1 MNVNSIRTPKRYS
14 SGLLSAAVVLLL
26 VPVIARSQ
34 PREPLPPIERAE
46 RLTFDEATNT
56 WIRTSPPA
64 PGTADGDLDRVRQL
78 IARADYREAHK
89 AADEWI
95 KTYGDQE
102 PRYPEALRLRG
113 TSRLM
118 MGDYRA
124 AHDDFET
131 LLNEYGGS
139 PHAEDALSSEFRIAE
154 QYLAGKRRKA
164 WGGLLRVRDRDAG
177 VKILDD
183 IVANYPDTELA
194 EEAQRAKAD
203 YYFARGEFEIAEDEY
218 ATFARNYP
226 RSRYHPYALLQSARA
241 ALASFPGVQY
251 DDVGLVEAQERFTQF
266 MRTYPAAAQEVDVA
280 LTLEDIGAR
289 RAEKTL
295 EIGKFY
301 QKTRRTSAACY
312 YYRETVQRW
321 PDTAAALE
329 ARGRLDDLG
338 QPVDS
343 GTGETVSRAGS
354 RTARGG

>member
-1 MNVNSIRTPKRYS
+1 MNVNSIRIPRRYS
-14 SGLLSAAVVLLL
+14 SGLFSVAVVLLSAAA
-26 VPVIARSQ
+26 IARAQ
-34 PREPLPPIERAE
+34 AQDPLPPIERAE

-64 PGTADGDLDRVRQL
+64 PGTADGDLDRVRKL
-78 IARADYREAHK
+78 IAREDYREARK
-89 AADEWI
+89 AADAWI
-95 KTYGDQE
+95 ETYGEQE
-102 PRYPEALRLRG
+102 PRYPEALRLRA
-113 TSRLM
+113 TARLM

-124 AHDDFET
+124 SHDDFET

-139 PHAEDALSSEFRIAE
+139 PHAEDALRSEFRIAE

-194 EEAQRAKAD
+194 ADAQRAKAD

-266 MRTYPAAAQEVDVA
+266 MQSYPAAAQEVDVA

-289 RAEKTL
+289 RADKTL

-301 QKTRRTSAACY
+301 QKTQRTSAACY

-329 ARGRLDDLG
+329 ARSRLADLG
-338 QPVDS
+338 QPVDA
-343 GTGETVSRAGS
+343 GLGETVSRAGA
-354 RTARGG
+354 RVERGG